1 MDLSPSILFVEDD
14 PALGVVISDFLQ
26 MDGFRVTLAADGL
39 TARNLFLMQKFDLC
53 VLDVMLPGIDGF
65 ELARIIRST
74 NTVIPVVFLTARS
87 LSSDRIEGFRLG
99 CDDYI
104 VKPFNSEELI
114 LRIRALLK
122 RCGIQPARNHIEQL
136 QHLLGRYI
144 FTPKELSLEGPA
156 GVQSLTRREAEL
168 LQFFCEHRNELL
180 PREVILKAV
189 WGNDDYFIGRSMD
202 VFITRL
208 RKYLKDDDRISIVNS
223 HGNGFKLTTPV

>member
-1 MDLSPSILFVEDD
+1 MDYSPSILFVEDD
-14 PALGVVISDFLQ
+14 PALGVVIYDFLQ
-26 MDGFRVTLAADGL
+26 MNGFDVTIADDGY
-39 TARNLFLMQKFDLC
+39 TARDLFQKQKFDLC

-74 NTVIPVVFLTARS
+74 NTIIPIVFLTARS
-87 LSSDRIEGFRLG
+87 MSADRIEGFRLG

-122 RCGIQPARNHIEQL
+122 RCGIQSVKQPEQL
-136 QHLLGRYI
+136 SYMLGKYV
-144 FTPKELSLEGPA
+144 FTPKELMLRSIA
-156 GVQSLTRREAEL
+156 GEQPLTRREAEL
-168 LQFFCEHRNELL
+168 LQFFCEHRNELI
-180 PREVILKAV
+180 PREVIQKAV

-208 RKYLKDDDRISIVNS
+208 RKYLKDDDRISIINS
-223 HGNGFKLTTPV
+223 HGNGFKLRAPV